1 MPDSRLIQPQQ
12 IEMAMSE
19 HMFGTF
25 GPLER
30 KWAESPKSIRSFIL
44 CQGLL

>member
-1 MPDSRLIQPQQ
+1 
-12 IEMAMSE
+12 MAMSE

-30 KWAESPKSIRSFIL
+30 KWADYSNDIGVLEKFSTRLVAL
-44 CQGLL
+44 CEAGMVYSY